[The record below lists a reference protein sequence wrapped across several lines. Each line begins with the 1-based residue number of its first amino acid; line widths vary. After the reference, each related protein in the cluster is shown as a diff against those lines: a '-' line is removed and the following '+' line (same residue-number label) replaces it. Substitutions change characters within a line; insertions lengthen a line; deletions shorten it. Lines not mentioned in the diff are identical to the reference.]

1 MNKINQFKPGVIG
14 LGYVGKAV
22 FDKVNNH
29 FPCLSFDIN
38 GSGNQKTLED
48 LVLNS
53 NIIFL
58 CLPTPMKKDGYCDLK
73 IIINVLKSI
82 NDIVKSNHLIVI
94 KSTIPPGST
103 KSFNNDFSNLNIV
116 FNPEFLTEA
125 NFLEDFKNQNRIILG
140 GNEEITKIVKSFY
153 SNLFNEV
160 PIIQTSSDTAEM
172 VKYFAN
178 AYLATKVSYAN
189 EMFTLCKKLNI
200 DYDSVVSLAIY
211 DKRIGKSHLNVPGP
225 DNKFGFG
232 GSCFPKDI
240 NALISIFNDNDV
252 ECLVLDSVWKRNISI
267 DRKDRD
273 WEKLIGR
280 SISDDE

>member
-22 FDKVNNH
+22 YSKVNNH

-38 GSGNQKTLED
+38 GSGNQKTLEG
-48 LVLNS
+48 LVFNS
-53 NIIFL
+53 NLIFL
-58 CLPTPMKKDGYCDLK
+58 CLPTPMKSDGSCDLK
-73 IIINVLKSI
+73 IIRNVLKSI
-82 NDIVKSNHLIVI
+82 NNIISRNHIIVI

-103 KSFNNDFSNLNIV
+103 KSFNKNFSNLNIV

-125 NFLEDFKNQNRIILG
+125 NFLEDFKNQDRIILG
-140 GNEEITKIVKSFY
+140 GNEEFTKIVKSFY
-153 SNLFNEV
+153 SNLFNEI

-178 AYLATKVSYAN
+178 AFLATKVSFAN
-189 EMFTLCKKLNI
+189 EMHTLCKKLNI
-200 DYDSVVSLAIY
+200 DYDSVVRFVSY
-211 DKRIGKSHLNVPGP
+211 DERIGKSHLNVPGL

-232 GSCFPKDI
+232 GSCLPKDI

-267 DRKDRD
+267 DRKERD

-280 SISDDE
+280 CVSENE